1 VPCRVIF
8 FTFLVTDASAAK
20 FFDALG
26 EARCAAITHV
36 SADAATWIADEVA
49 DKCPLH
55 DGLFD
60 SEQGRPYR
68 GAAHAVLRSHRFR
81 TFRQPRT

>member
-49 DKCPLH
+49 DKCPG
-55 DGLFD
+55 D
-60 SEQGRPYR
+60 
-68 GAAHAVLRSHRFR
+68 A
-81 TFRQPRT
+81 QPRRLLPPAARPPRRSVSTHGTRAGLG